1 MLGDARLLLLPAV
14 VVMLAAA
21 GPSSMIQKA
30 FGGTIV
36 STYPDHRQ
44 AKLWL
49 DPSGSYQ
56 AMGRRGDRSRGTWRI
71 KGDRLCL
78 KQKHPAAPP
87 FFRYCTAI
95 PTQER
100 WTSKA
105 VTGEPIQVQL
115 VRGRPN
121 RPPGGAPASGPRPPQ
136 EPGRS

>member
-78 KQKHPAAPP
+78 QQRHPVAPP

-95 PTQER
+95 PAQER
-100 WTSKA
+100 WTAKA
-105 VTGEPIQVQL
+105 VTGEPIQVRL
-115 VRGRPN
+115 VSGR
-121 RPPGGAPASGPRPPQ
+121 RGAPA
-136 EPGRS
+136 